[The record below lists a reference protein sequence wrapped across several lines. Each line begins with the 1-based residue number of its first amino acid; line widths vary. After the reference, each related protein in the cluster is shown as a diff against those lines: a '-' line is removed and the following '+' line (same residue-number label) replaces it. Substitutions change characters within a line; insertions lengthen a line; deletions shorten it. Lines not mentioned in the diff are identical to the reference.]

1 MTTNPFLI
9 IFYISFSYNNYN
21 KNLIKNQ
28 MIVRDTRFELVRPKA
43 WVFKTHMSAC
53 SINPAYY

>member
-1 MTTNPFLI
+1 
-9 IFYISFSYNNYN
+9 
-21 KNLIKNQ
+21 

-43 WVFKTHMSAC
+43 WVFKTHMSAY